1 MKSYTQFAIVAS
13 LMLCGCQAANEL
25 FDGRLN
31 DLTSSGTAQ
40 PTKIGCAPADEQD
53 TDGFFASAL
62 EIDQQQD
69 ETFPVPNHC
78 LRVGLSDSVRLV
90 EPAGVV
96 AGLKVTDCFGEPLDL
111 SSVNFTVLNDET
123 AHEFTGIN
131 GAGSVFIDEA
141 GSSFQYDL
149 SLA

>member
-1 MKSYTQFAIVAS
+1 MSVLSRHVPVGRAIWSQGESRHSLVPGTFIYAMNDGGHTMKSYTQFAIVAS

-62 EIDQQQD
+62 EIDQQD
-69 ETFPVPNHC
+69 ENVPRAQCC
-78 LRVGLSDSVRLV
+78 LRSDSVIPSIC

-96 AGLKVTDCFGEPLDL
+96 AGLKVT
-111 SSVNFTVLNDET
+111 TVLE
-123 AHEFTGIN
+123 
-131 GAGSVFIDEA
+131 
-141 GSSFQYDL
+141 
-149 SLA
+149 SL